1 MVNLRNGGSEFGLNM
16 AENMKLTLITPNVKK
31 GLQTVDQ
38 DEAAHMEPPHL
49 DPHSLLY
56 SL

>member
-16 AENMKLTLITPNVKK
+16 AENIKLTLITPNAKK

-38 DEAAHMEPPHL
+38 DEVARMEPPHL
-49 DPHSLLY
+49 DPQFAL
-56 SL
+56 